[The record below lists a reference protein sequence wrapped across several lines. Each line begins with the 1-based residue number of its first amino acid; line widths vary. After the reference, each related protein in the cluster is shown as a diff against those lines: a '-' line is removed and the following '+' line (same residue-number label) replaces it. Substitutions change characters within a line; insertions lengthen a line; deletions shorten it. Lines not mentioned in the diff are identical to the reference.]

1 MSRKRRPGPRV
12 PQVNLF
18 VPAPRGL
25 SLPLPDHLVEMV
37 LIAFVVL
44 AWAAVGIGIAVLFGW
59 HPNVGVS
66 L

>member
-1 MSRKRRPGPRV
+1 MSQPQRPGPRV

-18 VPAPRGL
+18 AQPSGRL
-25 SLPLPDHLVEMV
+25 SLPLPGRFVEMV
-37 LIAFVVL
+37 LIGIIVVV
-44 AWAAVGIGIAVLFGW
+44 WAAVGIGIALLFGW

>member
-1 MSRKRRPGPRV
+1 MSQQPTGPRI

-18 VPAPRGL
+18 TPPPRGL
-25 SLPLPDHLVEMV
+25 SLPLPDHFTELV
-37 LIAFVVL
+37 LIVLIVVV
-44 AWAAVGIGIAVLFGW
+44 WAAVGIGIAMLFGW